1 MLTDEQ
7 VLKDFY
13 KGIAKWVEE
22 GCSVG
27 GVYRK
32 DYGLCS
38 NLLRYCNEVA
48 YTGKYVVLDSMVK
61 QFENAGLNT
70 RTPFNEDHYDYAIE
84 KSYRTMY
91 TNMAR
96 LAWIKDHAQ

>member
-22 GCSVG
+22 GCSGG

-48 YTGKYVVLDSMVK
+48 YTGKYAVLDSMVN

-70 RTPFNEDHYDYAIE
+70 RTPFNEDRYDYATE
-84 KSYRTMY
+84 KSNLSMY
-91 TNMAR
+91 TNRAR
-96 LAWIKDHAQ
+96 RAWIKDHAQ